1 MTVSFTKEEVG
12 WLLACLDV
20 ATSDLDEEFDYDKEC
35 LDAANKIKEKLRIA
49 QVKETLKR
57 K

>member
-1 MTVSFTKEEVG
+1 MTVSFTKDEIEWLFMFICVSTQDLEE
-12 WLLACLDV
+12 
-20 ATSDLDEEFDYDKEC
+20 DEYGKSVI
-35 LDAANKIKEKLRIA
+35 DAANKIKEKLRIA

>member
-1 MTVSFTKEEVG
+1 MTVSFTKDEIEWLFSFIYVSTQDLEEE
-12 WLLACLDV
+12 
-20 ATSDLDEEFDYDKEC
+20 DEFGKSAI
-35 LDAANKIKEKLRIA
+35 DAANKIKKKLRIA